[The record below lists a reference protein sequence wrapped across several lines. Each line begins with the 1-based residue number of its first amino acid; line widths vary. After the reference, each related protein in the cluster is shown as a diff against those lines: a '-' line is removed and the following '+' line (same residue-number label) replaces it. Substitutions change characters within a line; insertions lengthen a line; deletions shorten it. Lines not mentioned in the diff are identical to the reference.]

1 MFDSVQ
7 IHLNFEF
14 NQSMLSLQ
22 NWYLQISP
30 IELPSNTVYL
40 MGYHIWNIQNL
51 LANKHLCIFE
61 FSFPFYKP
69 LSITIHTFRPNITSK
84 GHIEKDLRECS
95 KRRELCSTKYWEA
108 MFKYWEVGYRA
119 FGWKNVSAVS
129 SESCYSHIPQ
139 IRCLVFLNQSW
150 SFFLQLI
157 CLEI

>member
-1 MFDSVQ
+1 MGFFWGKDGMFDSVQ

-30 IELPSNTVYL
+30 IELPRNTVYL

-95 KRRELCSTKYWEA
+95 KRREQCST
-108 MFKYWEVGYRA
+108 KYWEVGYR
-119 FGWKNVSAVS
+119 GHLGQKNVWGVS

-139 IRCLVFLNQSW
+139 INKVPGLF
-150 SFFLQLI
+150 
-157 CLEI
+157 